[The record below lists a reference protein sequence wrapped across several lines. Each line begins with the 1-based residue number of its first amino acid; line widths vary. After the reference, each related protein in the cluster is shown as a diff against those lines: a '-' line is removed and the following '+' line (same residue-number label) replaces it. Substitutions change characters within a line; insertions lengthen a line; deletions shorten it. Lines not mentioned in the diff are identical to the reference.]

1 MTSYYKFTAIFQTA
15 LIKSAPDKIV
25 LDPVKIEFF
34 RGPRKL
40 IVPAQIDHIVPL
52 DQFSPQTFIP
62 FVPNVQLSLSTGP
75 FISITVRT
83 KEEVSYKA
91 KKYCEEHLD
100 TTIAYMA
107 SVYDYALFAQQ
118 IYRGQL
124 IEDDTQLMEGMLL
137 VKNSVSIPSDLS
149 VSLADMRSALTKDQD
164 IHDRYSLMARFFAKS
179 LLIKPSEEKFLYLWT
194 ILEIYPMTGTSNIKP
209 INVHL
214 GQYMSKEPEL
224 VKERLGIGRLF
235 DIRSRIVH
243 DGLLA
248 IPGKDEGETF
258 MRLQTICVEV
268 LRSMCGLTYSGSLD
282 QYFASQ

>member
-1 MTSYYKFTAIFQTA
+1 MTSYYRFIAIFHTA
-15 LIKSAPDKIV
+15 LIKRAPDKIV

-52 DQFSPQTFIP
+52 EQFATQTIP
-62 FVPNVQLSLSTGP
+62 FVPNVQLSLSIGP

-83 KEEVSYKA
+83 KEDVPYKA
-91 KKYCEEHLD
+91 KKFCEEHLN

-124 IEDDTQLMEGMLL
+124 LEENEQIMEGMLL
-137 VKNSVSIPSDLS
+137 VKNPVSIPADLS
-149 VSLADMRSALTKDQD
+149 VSLTDMRSVLIKDQN

-179 LLIKPSEEKFLYLWT
+179 LLVQPSEEKFLYLWT
-194 ILEIYPMTGTSNIKP
+194 ILEIFPMTNTSNIKP
-209 INVHL
+209 ISAYL
-214 GQYMSKEPEL
+214 GQFMHKDPEL
-224 VKERLGIGRLF
+224 VKERLGIGKLF
-235 DIRSRIVH
+235 DIRSRLVH

-258 MRLQTICVEV
+258 NRLQTICIEV
-268 LRSMCGLTYSGSLD
+268 FRSMSGLTYSGSLD
-282 QYFASQ
+282 QYFVSQ

>member
-1 MTSYYKFTAIFQTA
+1 MTIYYKFTAIFQTA
-15 LIKSAPDKIV
+15 LIKSAPAKII

-34 RGPRKL
+34 RGPRTL

-52 DQFSPQTFIP
+52 EQFSTQSIP
-62 FVPNVQLSLSTGP
+62 FVPNLQLSLSIGP

-83 KEEVSYKA
+83 KEEVPYKA
-91 KKYCEEHLD
+91 KKFCEEHLD
-100 TTIAYMA
+100 TTVAYMA

-124 IEDDTQLMEGMLL
+124 LEDNEQIMEGMLL
-137 VKNSVSIPSDLS
+137 VKNPVSITADLS
-149 VSLADMRSALTKDQD
+149 GALTNMRSALIQNQN

-194 ILEIYPMTGTSNIKP
+194 ILEIYPMANTSNIKP
-209 INVHL
+209 ISQYL
-214 GQYMSKEPEL
+214 GQFMSKEPEL

-235 DIRSRIVH
+235 DIRSKIVH

-258 MRLQTICVEV
+258 MRLQAICVEV
-268 LRSMCGLTYSGSLD
+268 LRSMSGLNYSGSLD
-282 QYFASQ
+282 QYFAFQ